1 MTLNRLLSMFWTT
14 VGYWIEPPKM
24 PIVPWKCM
32 VLLTLLLQ
40 FEQLAFCFSRGDG
53 TRNEYLLITLC
64 MMTVRNSCSEP
75 GLKHLLCQ
83 CMNCTFQLLI
93 YWQQT
98 GQLTSPAPRK
108 LLAFFFFLI
117 SRNQEL
123 WKKSAEMFSARI
135 EKYQLTFSAFP
146 YPTDHPVNQTE
157 KVLGFLY
164 LVYCY
169 LHNLI
174 YDSWGMANELR
185 LPLVLKCW
193 HLSVTRIDGEKA
205 TRAVNMQFMV

>member
-1 MTLNRLLSMFWTT
+1 MNTYWSPFVWWLCAIAVQSLAWSICCVSAWIVHFSCSFTDSRLGSWH
-14 VGYWIEPPKM
+14 P
-24 PIVPWKCM
+24 
-32 VLLTLLLQ
+32 LLL
-40 FEQLAFCFSRGDG
+40 ENC
-53 TRNEYLLITLC
+53 LL
-64 MMTVRNSCSEP
+64 
-75 GLKHLLCQ
+75 
-83 CMNCTFQLLI
+83 
-93 YWQQT
+93 
-98 GQLTSPAPRK
+98 
-108 LLAFFFFLI
+108 FFFFLI

-169 LHNLI
+169 LHNPI

-185 LPLVLKCW
+185 LPLLLKCW
-193 HLSVTRIDGEKA
+193 HLSVTRIDGQKA